1 MTSSI
6 GHLFDLN
13 PLKKDEGYT
22 VHHHKDQKMVFRI
35 NICGSVANTGCS
47 PATGTSLQ
55 SASC

>member
-22 VHHHKDQKMVFRI
+22 VHHHKDQKMVFRM

-47 PATGTSLQ
+47 PDTGTSLQ
-55 SASC
+55 LASC